1 MKTEKPYADLLKP
14 ECLYSMLRAYII
26 ECAPFAL
33 TNVDV
38 SDVINT
44 YMGRNS
50 GYPFI
55 MSSDLPPQFSGKGY
69 EIFGAYKN
77 TENEHKLN
85 ENSAAWFCCKLTY
98 LETEHDVKTFNE
110 ALNAMMRWMYAT
122 EYLIKDECG
131 YLPTQKLFNELTL
144 KIKRDYG
151 DK

>member
-1 MKTEKPYADLLKP
+1 MKTDKPYSDLLKP
-14 ECLYSMLRAYII
+14 EHLYSMLRAYII
-26 ECAPFAL
+26 ERAPFAL
-33 TNVDV
+33 SAVTV
-38 SDVINT
+38 SDVINA

-50 GYPFI
+50 GYPFL
-55 MSSDLPPQFSGKGY
+55 MSDDLPPQFSGKGF

-77 TENEHKLN
+77 TENESTLV
-85 ENSAAWFCCKLTY
+85 ENSAVWFCCKLTY
-98 LETEHDVKTFNE
+98 LETEHDVNTFNE

>member
-1 MKTEKPYADLLKP
+1 MKTEKPYSDLLKP
-14 ECLYSMLRAYII
+14 EHLYSMLRAYII
-26 ECAPFAL
+26 ERAPFAL
-33 TNVDV
+33 SAVTL
-38 SDVINT
+38 SDVINS

-50 GYPFI
+50 GYPFL
-55 MSSDLPPQFSGKGY
+55 MSDDLPPQFSGKGF

-77 TENEHKLN
+77 TENESTLV

-98 LETEHDVKTFNE
+98 IETEHDVNTFNE